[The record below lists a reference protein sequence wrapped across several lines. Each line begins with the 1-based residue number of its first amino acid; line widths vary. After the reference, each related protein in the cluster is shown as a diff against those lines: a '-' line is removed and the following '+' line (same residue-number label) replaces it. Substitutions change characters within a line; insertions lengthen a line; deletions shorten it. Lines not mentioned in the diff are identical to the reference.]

1 MNEARFIELKK
12 ALKEIVERMVRILYE
27 LRKEKE
33 FDENLRFRAINIYER
48 FKSLYMEIKSE
59 TAGGTML
66 YNLNMLISNAD
77 FAWETWGLELR
88 KYV

>member
-12 ALKEIVERMVRILYE
+12 ALKETVERMVRILYK

-33 FDENLRFRAINIYER
+33 FNENLRFRAINIYER

>member
-1 MNEARFIELKK
+1 MDEARFIELKK

-33 FDENLRFRAINIYER
+33 FNENLRFRAINIYER

>member
-12 ALKEIVERMVRILYE
+12 ALKETVERMVRILYD

-33 FDENLRFRAINIYER
+33 FNENLRFRAINIYER

>member
-1 MNEARFIELKK
+1 MNEMKFIELKK
-12 ALKEIVERMVRILYE
+12 ALKDTVEEMVRVLYE
-27 LRKEKE
+27 LRKENE
-33 FDENLRFRAINIYER
+33 FNESLRFRAINIYAK

-66 YNLNMLISNAD
+66 YNLNMLISNVD
-77 FAWETWGLELR
+77 YAWETWGLELR

>member
-12 ALKEIVERMVRILYE
+12 ALKETVERMVRILYE

-33 FDENLRFRAINIYER
+33 FNENLRFRAINIYER

>member
-33 FDENLRFRAINIYER
+33 FNENLRFRAINIYER